1 MPQEPRL
8 QMLPDKDM
16 KLSGEH
22 FRKVVRRI
30 ESIVPLAG
38 DGIKVQPKE
47 GGYEISAVTA
57 TDLYYGECGFEILG
71 YGALFQNL
79 ALNVCSNGVPDVV
92 YVLQT
97 KRGAGGGDVFLC
109 EI

>member
-8 QMLPDKDM
+8 QMLPDSSM

-38 DGIKVQPKE
+38 NNITVEQKE
-47 GGYEISAVTA
+47 GGYEISVT
-57 TDLYYGECGFEILG
+57 TLSFNVIT
-71 YGALFQNL
+71 
-79 ALNVCSNGVPDVV
+79 LNVCSNGSPDTISV
-92 YVLQT
+92 YGPLDLEAFGV
-97 KRGAGGGDVFLC
+97 
-109 EI
+109 

>member
-1 MPQEPRL
+1 MSRETKL

-38 DGIKVQPKE
+38 YSIKTEETDDGIKLHLDAE
-47 GGYEISAVTA
+47 RVT
-57 TDLYYGECGFEILG
+57 I
-71 YGALFQNL
+71 
-79 ALNVCSNGVPDVV
+79 NVCSNGEPSTIVV
-92 YVLQT
+92 YTYVAP
-97 KRGAGGGDVFLC
+97 KKV
-109 EI
+109 

>member
-47 GGYEISAVTA
+47 GGYEISNDAPA
-57 TDLYYGECGFEILG
+57 PYGVCGFANQG
-71 YGALFQNL
+71 YGALFDIIE
-79 ALNVCSNGVPDVV
+79 LNVCSNGEPDIILV
-92 YVLQT
+92 YAPRNQDSD
-97 KRGAGGGDVFLC
+97 AMLC

>member
-8 QMLPDKDM
+8 EMLPDKDL

-38 DGIKVQPKE
+38 DGVIVTPKD
-47 GGYEISAVTA
+47 GGYEISVTPGGA
-57 TDLYYGECGFEILG
+57 TSSTSSLSKITIS
-71 YGALFQNL
+71 
-79 ALNVCSNGVPDVV
+79 VCADGVPSTIEV
-92 YVLQT
+92 Y
-97 KRGAGGGDVFLC
+97 GPS
-109 EI
+109 ES

>member
-8 QMLPDKDM
+8 DMLPDKDM

-38 DGIKVQPKE
+38 DGILVKPKD
-47 GGYEISAVTA
+47 GGYEITNDSPAPFGV
-57 TDLYYGECGFEILG
+57 CGFASQG
-71 YGALFQNL
+71 YNELFDIIT
-79 ALNVCSNGVPDVV
+79 LNVCSNGSPDTIYV
-92 YVLQT
+92 YAPKGQNNEAMT
-97 KRGAGGGDVFLC
+97 C
-109 EI
+109 EV

>member
-8 QMLPDKDM
+8 QMLPDSSM

-38 DGIKVQPKE
+38 NNITVEQKE
-47 GGYEISAVTA
+47 GGYEISA
-57 TDLYYGECGFEILG
+57 
-71 YGALFQNL
+71 ALPSFNVIT
-79 ALNVCSNGVPDVV
+79 LNVCSNGTPSTISV
-92 YVLQT
+92 YGPLDLEAFGV
-97 KRGAGGGDVFLC
+97 
-109 EI
+109 